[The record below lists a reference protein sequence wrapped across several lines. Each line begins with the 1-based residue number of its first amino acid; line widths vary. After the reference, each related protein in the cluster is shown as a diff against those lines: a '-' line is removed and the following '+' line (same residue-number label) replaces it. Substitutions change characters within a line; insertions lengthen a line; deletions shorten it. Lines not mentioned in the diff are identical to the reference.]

1 MSAAQRIGD
10 VGMYTVEYK
19 FNCKN
24 RTVYAICDLTVTY
37 GSCSSILMS
46 NAKYV
51 STKSCGVI
59 LSDFLQGMQQMRILR
74 RGLEEG
80 CEIAFRTC
88 LRILYGVLLQ
98 CSTNTAL
105 SHGVLADE
113 WEKKVY
119 SDI

>member
-1 MSAAQRIGD
+1 MCSPLGNQCVFIVCVFLAPSVLVFSRHACFSTDAKQHVERSEAGHRTMSAAQRIGD
-10 VGMYTVEYK
+10 VGMYTVKYK

-59 LSDFLQGMQQMRILR
+59 LSDFL
-74 RGLEEG
+74 
-80 CEIAFRTC
+80 
-88 LRILYGVLLQ
+88 
-98 CSTNTAL
+98 
-105 SHGVLADE
+105 
-113 WEKKVY
+113 
-119 SDI
+119 